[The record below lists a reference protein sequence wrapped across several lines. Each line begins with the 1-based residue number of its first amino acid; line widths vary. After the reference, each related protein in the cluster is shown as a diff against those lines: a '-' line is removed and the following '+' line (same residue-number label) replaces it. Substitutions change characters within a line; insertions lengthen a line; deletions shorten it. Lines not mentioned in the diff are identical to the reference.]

1 MKGEKKMNN
10 KNSGR
15 KAMNCYE
22 DEYGSIKN
30 NNYNFDLEFDM
41 DEANE
46 CFMKDMEKSNNE
58 DCEDSEEVYLEGF
71 KDGYEKAIEEVLV
84 YMKKNKCCFKCKCK
98 RKSQV
103 RSVNKNKCFKKCKHG
118 CKRRCTNK
126 K

>member
-1 MKGEKKMNN
+1 MNN

-103 RSVNKNKCFKKCKHG
+103 RSVNKNECFKKCKHG